1 MAERLFLDRRM
12 PPGFEDLFVG
22 WDVCGP
28 DDAELETCRAAIA
41 GASQWPA
48 ERIASAPS
56 LEVISRSGIGFDTAD
71 LAAAT
76 AQGVIVCNTPDA
88 PTISTAE
95 HTMGLLL
102 AVTKSLVDNATRL
115 REGETE
121 FYAASEAIELAG
133 RTLGVVGFGRIG
145 PRVAR
150 AAAALDMHVIV
161 CDPYVTTH
169 EFEMVTFA
177 ELLARSD
184 VVTLHC
190 PLTDE
195 TTAMVDADALAAM
208 RPGAVLI
215 NAARGGVVDTDALVA
230 ALDSGQLR
238 AAGLDVTA
246 PEPLPPDHTLLH
258 RANVIVTPHI
268 ASATDLG
275 RRRMYGGALENV
287 RMVLA
292 GQRPVHVVNPEVFDR

>member
-1 MAERLFLDRRM
+1 MTERLFLDRLM
-12 PPGFEDLFVG
+12 PPGFEDLFVD

-28 DDAELETCRAAIA
+28 DDAELATCRAAIA

-48 ERIASAPS
+48 ARIASAPS
-56 LEVISRSGIGFDTAD
+56 LEVISRSGIGFDTVD

-102 AVTKSLVDNATRL
+102 SVTKSLADNAARL
-115 REGETE
+115 RSGGTE

-133 RTLGVVGFGRIG
+133 RTLGVVGYGRIG

-161 CDPYVTTH
+161 CDPYVTTQ
-169 EFEMVTFA
+169 EFEMVTFP

-184 VVTLHC
+184 VITLHC

-195 TTAMVDADALAAM
+195 TAHMVDAAAFAAM
-208 RPGAVLI
+208 RPGAVLV

-230 ALDSGQLR
+230 ALDSGRLR

-258 RANVIVTPHI
+258 RANVVVTPHI
-268 ASATDLG
+268 ASATDVG
-275 RRRMYGGALENV
+275 RRRMYGGAVENA